1 MAVGAAVSNLLAN
14 AASCLSFDSLPAQSL
29 YIAFILRTQL
39 GLQARVLEIR
49 GDLVVRVR
57 CDSQQSAGAYD
68 T

>member
-1 MAVGAAVSNLLAN
+1 MAVAAAVANLLAN
-14 AASCLSFDSLPAQSL
+14 AASCLPFDFLRAQSFC
-29 YIAFILRTQL
+29 IAFILDTQL

-57 CDSQQSAGAYD
+57 CDSQQSAGAHD